1 MGVSVHINRLAD
13 DNVFKA
19 IHKYAEDVARSV
31 EKAADDL
38 YAINNYAD
46 TGNAKFREW
55 YDAADLFLKTGS
67 IHSLIYAR
75 YGYAVEEYVNSKI
88 SSKKI
93 KPPRGYKVC
102 LQVTHGGTR
111 PDIVVMTE
119 DNKELAWMD
128 ITSSNSEGHIFNKA
142 GNWENAGGY
151 IAELLYP
158 DLDLSK
164 ICRDREGSIASNSAP
179 RILRAAALM
188 NRRYMEYMR
197 SCLVLVLRRAHS
209 EGAYQELSFAR
220 FAKLIEECFKIDLP
234 DRYKHPIIH
243 SMLKMYIDDP
253 CCPSKE
259 YAREWLSRYRSTG
272 TSQDKAAAMS
282 YITDSYNNEEKFI
295 ELFDDTS
302 ESGDSDD
309 EDFDPKEFFGSE
321 FVFR

>member
-1 MGVSVHINRLAD
+1 MGVKVYNDTLEKDVSKVIQ
-13 DNVFKA
+13 
-19 IHKYAEDVARSV
+19 KYAEDIARSV
-31 EKAADDL
+31 EEAAEDL
-38 YAINNYAD
+38 YMIDNYAD
-46 TGNAKFREW
+46 TDNAKFREW

-67 IHSLIYAR
+67 IHSFIYAR

-88 SSKKI
+88 ISQKI

-128 ITSSNSEGHIFNKA
+128 ITNSNSEEHIFNKA
-142 GNWENAGGY
+142 GNWENARGY

-164 ICRDREGSIASNSAP
+164 ICRDREGSIASNRAP

-197 SCLVLVLRRAHS
+197 SCLVLVLQKARS
-209 EGAYQELSFAR
+209 EGAYQKLSSAR
-220 FAKLIEECFKIDLP
+220 FAQLIEEYFKIALP

-253 CCPSKE
+253 CCLSKE
-259 YAREWLSRYRSTG
+259 DAMEWIGKYRHDG
-272 TSQDKAAAMS
+272 VSQDKAAAMS

-295 ELFDDTS
+295 ELFDDTP
-302 ESGDSDD
+302 ESSASDD
-309 EDFDPKEFFGSE
+309 EDFDPEEFFGSE

>member
-13 DNVFKA
+13 ADVSKVIQN
-19 IHKYAEDVARSV
+19 YAEDIASSV
-31 EKAADDL
+31 EEAAEDL
-38 YAINNYAD
+38 YMIDNYAD

-67 IHSLIYAR
+67 IDSFIYAR

-88 SSKKI
+88 SSQKI
-93 KPPRGYKVC
+93 QPPRGYKVR

-128 ITSSNSEGHIFNKA
+128 ITSSNSKGHILNKA
-142 GNWENAGGY
+142 GDWENAACY

-164 ICRDREGSIASNSAP
+164 ICRDREGSIASNRAP

-188 NRRYMEYMR
+188 NRRYMAHMR
-197 SCLVLVLRRAHS
+197 ACLDLVLRKAHS
-209 EGAYQELSFAR
+209 EGACQESHFAR
-220 FAKLIEECFKIDLP
+220 LIEEYFKIDLP
-234 DRYKHPIIH
+234 GHYKHPIIH

-253 CCPSKE
+253 CCMRKE
-259 YAREWLSRYRSTG
+259 DAMEWIGKYRHG
-272 TSQDKAAAMS
+272 GVSQDKSAAMS
-282 YITDSYNNEEKFI
+282 YITDSYNYEEKYI
-295 ELFDDTS
+295 ELFDDAS
-302 ESGDSDD
+302 ESSDSDD
-309 EDFDPKEFFGSE
+309 EDFDPEEFFGSE

>member
-1 MGVSVHINRLAD
+1 MGVKVYNDTLEK
-13 DNVFKA
+13 NVSKV
-19 IHKYAEDVARSV
+19 IQKYAEDVARSV

-55 YDAADLFLKTGS
+55 YDAADLFLKTGN

-128 ITSSNSEGHIFNKA
+128 ITNSSSEGHILNKA
-142 GNWENAGGY
+142 GNWENASGY

-164 ICRDREGSIASNSAP
+164 ICRDGEGNIASNSAP

-188 NRRYMEYMR
+188 NRRYMDHMR
-197 SCLVLVLRRAHS
+197 SCLFLTLRQAHS
-209 EGAYQELSFAR
+209 EEANQELSFAR
-220 FAKLIEECFKIDLP
+220 FARLIEEYFKIDLP
-234 DRYKHPIIH
+234 DHYKHPIIH

-253 CCPSKE
+253 CSLRKE
-259 YAREWLSRYRSTG
+259 VAREWLGRYRSTG
-272 TSQDKAAAMS
+272 TTQDKVAAMS
-282 YITDSYNNEEKFI
+282 YITDSYNREDKFI
-295 ELFDDTS
+295 ELFDDTP
-302 ESGDSDD
+302 ESSDSDD
-309 EDFDPKEFFGSE
+309 EDFDPEEFFGSE